1 VADKKPT
8 LNEIAA
14 RIRAHLKRFE
24 ADPAIN
30 GRHPRSGTSA
40 YYLARAYRGGR
51 YVSVSYVTYQGATTL
66 DRERAERYLAWLDA
80 GNVGRHWECEKQEAS
95 RG

>member
-1 VADKKPT
+1 VGDKKPT
-8 LNEIAA
+8 LTEIAA

-30 GRHPRSGTSA
+30 KLDPHYRTRT
-40 YYLARAYRGGR
+40 YYCVNAYRGGR
-51 YVSVSYVTYQGATTL
+51 YVSVSYVNYQGATAL
-66 DRERAERYLAWLDA
+66 ERERAERYLAWLDA
-80 GNVGRHWECEKQEAS
+80 GNVGTHWECEKQEAR